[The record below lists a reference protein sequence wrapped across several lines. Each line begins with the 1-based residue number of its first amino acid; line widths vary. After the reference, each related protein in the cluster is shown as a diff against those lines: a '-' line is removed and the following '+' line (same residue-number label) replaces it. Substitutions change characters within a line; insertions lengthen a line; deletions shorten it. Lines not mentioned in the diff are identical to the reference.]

1 MQCSRKYLLRHQHR
15 NAQCCSCYIMNTR
28 SIKNTIQAISS
39 ALPASTTVEV
49 SQCQLQQMC
58 SRAKCSSF
66 PLKCPVI
73 HAICSIAHCV
83 IQAKCSIA
91 QCVIQAKCSSAH
103 QPPVDGFNP
112 PTVPVSCPSGQ
123 CSRPF
128 LQLHSINLKWMCY
141 TSILQCP
148 APVAGVPL
156 IIFLF
161 QHYFR
166 TNPQFLN
173 NPVNLLTCSMSMLS
187 FQFSVAQSGN
197 KKKEERRKE
206 ENLPLL

>member
-1 MQCSRKYLLRHQHR
+1 MKTYLWNLVKTLLSH
-15 NAQCCSCYIMNTR
+15 
-28 SIKNTIQAISS
+28 
-39 ALPASTTVEV
+39 
-49 SQCQLQQMC
+49 
-58 SRAKCSSF
+58 AKCSN
-66 PLKCPVI
+66 V
-73 HAICSIAHCV
+73 
-83 IQAKCSIA
+83 

-123 CSRPF
+123 CSRQF
-128 LQLHSINLKWMCY
+128 LQLHNINLQWMCY

-197 KKKEERRKE
+197 KRKEERRKE
-206 ENLPLL
+206 ENLTLL